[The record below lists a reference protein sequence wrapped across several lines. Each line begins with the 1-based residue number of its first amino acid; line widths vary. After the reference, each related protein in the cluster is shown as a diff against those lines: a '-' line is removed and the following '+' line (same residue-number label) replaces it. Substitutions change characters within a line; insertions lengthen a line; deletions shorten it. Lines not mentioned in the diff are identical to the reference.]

1 MIDLQILE
9 SDCTC
14 TRRIR
19 CAAPLAAFQPS
30 SSNRDWS
37 LSGAV
42 GVRGTVR
49 AVLWVS
55 AMLAKMAPAF
65 LFGQWHNRH
74 KADFDEEGKK
84 AGARKEE
91 YEK

>member
-1 MIDLQILE
+1 
-9 SDCTC
+9 
-14 TRRIR
+14 
-19 CAAPLAAFQPS
+19 
-30 SSNRDWS
+30 
-37 LSGAV
+37 
-42 GVRGTVR
+42 
-49 AVLWVS
+49 
-55 AMLAKMAPAF
+55 MLAKMAPAF

>member
-1 MIDLQILE
+1 MIDLQIVE
-9 SDCTC
+9 SGCTC

-55 AMLAKMAPAF
+55 A
-65 LFGQWHNRH
+65 QWHNRH